1 MASSPSARNA
11 FQIVLDFEQ
20 RLAFSFNDKT
30 LLLRALTHRSYL
42 NESALLFA
50 DNERLEFLGD
60 AVLDLLVA
68 ELLYQRFPELHE
80 GFLTAMRSSLV
91 RREAL
96 AQFGRQIELGNHLL
110 MGRGEEESGGRERD
124 AILCATFEA
133 IIGAIYLDQG
143 LVAAARFLHPLIEPE
158 LQALRSGQMSKD
170 AKSLLQEWSQATL
183 NATPAYVTVETSGP
197 DHAREFTVAVR
208 IGGVTYGL
216 GRGASKQ
223 RAAQEAAGA
232 ALFALQDHKLAPPPP
247 EAELPPPPEPTLP

>member
-11 FQIVLDFEQ
+11 FQLVLDFEQ
-20 RLAFSFNDKT
+20 RLAVSFNDKT

-42 NESALLFA
+42 NESALNFA

-91 RREAL
+91 RREAP
-96 AQFGRQIELGNHLL
+96 AQFARQLELGQHLL
-110 MGRGEEESGGRERD
+110 MGHGEEESGGRERD
-124 AILCATFEA
+124 AILCAAFEA
-133 IIGAIYLDQG
+133 IIGAIYLDQD
-143 LVAAARFLHPLIEPE
+143 LAVADRFLRPLIEPE
-158 LQALRSGQMSKD
+158 LQALRNGQMQKD

-183 NATPAYVTVETSGP
+183 NETPAYVTVETSGP

-208 IGGVTYGL
+208 IGGATYGL

-223 RAAQEAAGA
+223 RAAQEAAGV
-232 ALFALQDHKLAPPPP
+232 ALSALQAPKPAPEP
-247 EAELPPPPEPTLP
+247 EAPPPPEPTLP